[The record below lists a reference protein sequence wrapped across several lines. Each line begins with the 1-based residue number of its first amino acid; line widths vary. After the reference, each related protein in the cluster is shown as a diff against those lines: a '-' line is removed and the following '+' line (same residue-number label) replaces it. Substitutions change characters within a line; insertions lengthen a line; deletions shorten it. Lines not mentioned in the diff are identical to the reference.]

1 MNDLIANI
9 DRVHT
14 TDMGVVRVR
23 RNLNLGADVDVV
35 AYCRQCILSDAAA
48 IMRRGKNWYVFVPG
62 VVITINATSFTII
75 TAHSVESRC

>member
-14 TDMGVVRVR
+14 TDMGAVRVR
-23 RNLNLGADVDVV
+23 RNLGLVDADVV

-48 IMRRGKNWYVFVPG
+48 IVRRGKNWYVSVSG
-62 VVITINATSFTII
+62 VIITINATSFTII
-75 TAHSVESRC
+75 TAHSG